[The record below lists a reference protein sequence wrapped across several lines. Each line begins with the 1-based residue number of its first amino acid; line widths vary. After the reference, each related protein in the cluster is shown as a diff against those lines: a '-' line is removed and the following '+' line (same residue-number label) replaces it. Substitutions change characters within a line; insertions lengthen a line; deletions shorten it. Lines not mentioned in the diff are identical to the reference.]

1 MKKTLCLILS
11 ALMLLPV
18 WAQAAL
24 AAGTDGTKNETP
36 VIFIAGFTSTDTVDE
51 ETGERIFPPSA
62 DSIKRG
68 LRETIRPVL
77 DRTLKGEFHSLDY
90 PLNQAVLAL
99 FDGLRCD
106 ENGDPVKVRTTA
118 AYKYPTPEAIRAKYH
133 ENEGYTAD
141 DHIYYSYDWRLDM
154 RTLAGG
160 FHDFIEYVLECTGAE
175 KVDVIAYSMGTC
187 VLSSYLAV
195 YGTEYLDQ
203 TIFYCG
209 AFNGSS
215 FCGDAFKRDIE
226 MDAESTVAFLN
237 GVLGTDARGELV
249 KALVDVLHQ
258 EGVTDLTAAVAGKL
272 VDTAFSRVRRQAL
285 KYIFGRMPGFWA
297 MIPYEDYDYVR
308 NEFAAGMVTD
318 AFYEKTDF
326 YHEVQGNIPALLS
339 SAMAKG
345 VNVSVIAKYGYP
357 NVPVIASRKDGSD
370 AIVDTC
376 YASIGATAARYDT
389 PFPEDYAQVNPEP
402 AGCVSPDRMID
413 ASTCAFPEKTWFIK
427 NSTHLGTLNGDES
440 AEYRFMDWL
449 IASGA
454 EMTVENE
461 DYPRFMIEKNHQLEP
476 LTAENDA
483 SALGN
488 YKRENSLIARLKQ
501 IFEDL
506 KKMLRLLFVK

>member
-11 ALMLLPV
+11 VLMLLPLLT
-18 WAQAAL
+18 QAAF
-24 AAGTDGTKNETP
+24 AEETDGTKNETP

-51 ETGERIFPPSA
+51 ATGERIFPPSL
-62 DSIKRG
+62 DSVKRG
-68 LRETIRPVL
+68 LRESIRPVL
-77 DRTLKGEFHSLDY
+77 ERTLKGEFHSLDY

-133 ENEGYTAD
+133 ADEGYTAKD
-141 DHIYYSYDWRLDM
+141 YIYYSYDWRLDM
-154 RTLAGG
+154 RTLAEG
-160 FHDFIEYVLECTGAE
+160 FHDFIGYVLECTGAE

-187 VLSSYLAV
+187 VLSSYLAA

-203 TIFYCG
+203 AIFYCG

-215 FCGDAFKRDIE
+215 LCGDAFKRDID

-237 GVLGTDARGELV
+237 GVVGTDVRGELV

-258 EGVTDLTAAVAGKL
+258 EGVTDLTAAVAGRL

-308 NEFAAGMVTD
+308 DEFAAGMVTD
-318 AFYEKTDF
+318 AFYEKTDY
-326 YHEVQGNIPALLS
+326 YHEVQGSIPALLS
-339 SAMAKG
+339 SAMAEG
-345 VNVSVIAKYGYP
+345 VNVSVITKYGYP
-357 NVPVIASRKDGSD
+357 NVPIIASRKDGSD

-389 PFPEDYAQVNPEP
+389 PFPEDYVQANPEP

-427 NSTHLGTLNGDES
+427 NSTHLGALNGDMT
-440 AEYRFMDWL
+440 AEYRFMDRL
-449 IASGA
+449 FAGGLT
-454 EMTVENE
+454 MTVEN
-461 DYPRFMIEKNHQLEP
+461 DVYPRFLISTEDGLLP
-476 LTAENDA
+476 LTAENDG

-488 YKRENSLIARLKQ
+488 YKRENSLIARLRQ

-506 KKMLRLLFVK
+506 KRMLRLLFVK